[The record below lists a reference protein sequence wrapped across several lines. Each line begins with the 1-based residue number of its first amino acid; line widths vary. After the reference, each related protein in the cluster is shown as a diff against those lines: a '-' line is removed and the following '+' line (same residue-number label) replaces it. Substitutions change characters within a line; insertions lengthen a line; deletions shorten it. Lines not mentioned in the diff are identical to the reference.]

1 MVIVGTREVPTR
13 DKWTLP
19 VANAAHYG
27 VRRAE
32 QVTADAWTKRFLKSR
47 KKKVG
52 EVRMFRWNSRRGQP
66 DDGDDPSPE
75 EIAVATARAAK
86 LETKA
91 ATAQAKA
98 AEKVA
103 AERKRILQLAK
114 KKGESG
120 ITNTDIRDLF
130 SQNKTS
136 EQVQEHLDT
145 LLQGGQLILTDEKYV
160 FFST

>member
-1 MVIVGTREVPTR
+1 
-13 DKWTLP
+13 
-19 VANAAHYG
+19 
-27 VRRAE
+27 
-32 QVTADAWTKRFLKSR
+32 
-47 KKKVG
+47 
-52 EVRMFRWNSRRGQP
+52 MFRWNSRRGQP